1 MCKLVRW
8 FWLDEELTIGIVL
21 MNNKEVFVA
30 EEAVRF
36 DAPNV
41 YVADSL
47 RALQLQLWRWDE
59 GDYNKAHPEDRKQF
73 EEDLKRIE
81 AKYKEES

>member
-8 FWLDEELTIGIVL
+8 FLLEEELTIGIVL

-30 EEAVRF
+30 EESVRF

-47 RALQLQLWRWDE
+47 RALLLQLWCWDE
-59 GDYNKAHPEDRKQF
+59 GDFNKAHPEDKAQF
-73 EEDLKRIE
+73 EKDLKRIE
-81 AKYKEES
+81 ATYKEES